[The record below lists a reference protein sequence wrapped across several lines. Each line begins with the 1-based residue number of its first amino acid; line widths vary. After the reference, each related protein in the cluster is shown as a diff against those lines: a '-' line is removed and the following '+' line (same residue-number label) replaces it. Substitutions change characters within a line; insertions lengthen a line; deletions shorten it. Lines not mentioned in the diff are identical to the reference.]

1 MFDNDVVPRTP
12 LPARPLPARPVA
24 ASVELLHQ
32 AADGVRGAGR
42 EHAAPRRLAL
52 AHLAALRGAAAVL
65 AARARPG
72 SGGGPRDAWA
82 LLGSVAPEL
91 GEWARFFAGWSP
103 GRGASRPVSARD
115 ADDMVRQVEQFLIL
129 AEVAVRGAG
138 PRSRP
143 GTDPGQRS
151 VGGRSGAPLGG
162 APGG

>member
-1 MFDNDVVPRTP
+1 MFDDDAIPSPPV
-12 LPARPLPARPVA
+12 PARPVA
-24 ASVELLHQ
+24 ASPVPASVELLHE

-72 SGGGPRDAWA
+72 SGSGPRDAWA

-103 GRGASRPVSARD
+103 GRGESRPVSARD
-115 ADDMVRQVEQFLIL
+115 ADDMVRQVEQFLTL

-138 PRSRP
+138 PRSRL

-151 VGGRSGAPLGG
+151 VGGRSGPPVGG